1 MNKLIMLCVIVMCS
15 SCAPARYESLGYS
28 EGPQGPAG
36 KDGSNGSNG
45 VNGTNG
51 INGANGQDGYSVV
64 FSSVAATTCT
74 NGGSVLL
81 MAKDSNRN
89 GVLDTSDTNLQ
100 ATTICN
106 GVNGTTPPVPPMSIV
121 AVLDP
126 CNDAPGIFDEVL
138 LKMQNGTIVAS
149 FSDNASGLNTRFS
162 ILGAGSYQTTDGS
175 HCFFSVDG
183 SGNLYNQHY

>member
-1 MNKLIMLCVIVMCS
+1 MNKLIVLCLLMS
-15 SCAPARYESLGYS
+15 ACAPARYESMGYS
-28 EGPQGPAG
+28 EQVQGPAG
-36 KDGSNGSNG
+36 KDGTS
-45 VNGTNG
+45 G
-51 INGANGQDGYSVV
+51 INGQDGYSVV

-126 CNDAPGIFDEVL
+126 CGDKAGVFDEVL
-138 LKMQNGTIVAS
+138 LKMQNNTIVSS
-149 FSDNASGLNTRFS
+149 FSDNVSGLNTRFS
-162 ILGAGSYQTTDGS
+162 ILGAGSYKTTDGS
-175 HCFFSVDG
+175 NCFFSVDAL
-183 SGNLYNQHY
+183 GNLYNQHY